1 MTQIIYFDAEDEQMD
16 GNGWN
21 IVAMDWED
29 SIAVRFATIQE
40 AQRWCVAN
48 NFEFRVEEQKK

>member
-16 GNGWN
+16 GSGWN

-29 SIAVRFATIQE
+29 SIAVRFATLRE

-48 NFEFRVEEQKK
+48 NFEFRVDR